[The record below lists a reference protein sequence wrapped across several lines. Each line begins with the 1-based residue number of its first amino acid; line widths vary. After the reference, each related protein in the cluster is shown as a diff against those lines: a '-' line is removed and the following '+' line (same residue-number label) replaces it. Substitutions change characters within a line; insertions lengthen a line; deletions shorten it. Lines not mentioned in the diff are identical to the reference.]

1 MKLVSA
7 VITTHNRLE
16 LVKRAIK
23 SVRDQTYK
31 NIELIVVD
39 DASTD
44 GTKEYCERQPFHFI
58 HIPKE
63 ESTGGCHARNLG
75 ILAAKGEYVAFL
87 DDDDYWLPKKIEK
100 QVALIESR
108 DCELVYC
115 LRRFEIVKNDE
126 MSYVDS
132 NKAKSDGGDM
142 SRFVLQTCCICT
154 SSFLLIKRQALID
167 VGLFDEKLGFWQDYE
182 LTIRLA
188 QRKPFYFVN
197 EILAVYRVEAKDK
210 RRLSNKFYE
219 WKKAVKYIYTK
230 HKHLYAKLNPIER
243 IYKNLTFLYDAK
255 LRSYNAGLMGW
266 HRYYCKVID
275 IVNYSLRVWGW
286 INRHVLHKDD

>member
-23 SVRDQTYK
+23 SVQDQTYK

-44 GTKEYCERQPFHFI
+44 GTKEYCEQQPFHFI

-87 DDDDYWLPKKIEK
+87 DDDDYWLPQKIEK

-115 LRRFEIVKNDE
+115 LRRFEIVKNGE
-126 MSYVDS
+126 VSYVDS

-142 SRFVLQTCCICT
+142 SKIVLQQIITT
-154 SSFLLIKRQALID
+154 TTLVLIKRQALID
-167 VGLFDEKLGFWQDYE
+167 VGLFDEKLGFWQEYE

-197 EILAVYRVEAKDK
+197 EILAVYRVDAKDK
-210 RRLSNKFYE
+210 GRLTNKFYE
-219 WKKAVKYIYTK
+219 WKKAVKYIYAK

-243 IYKNLTFLYDAK
+243 IHKKRTFLGDAK
-255 LRSYNAGLMGW
+255 LRSYNAGLTGW
-266 HRYYCKVID
+266 YRYYCVATY
-275 IVNYSLRVWGW
+275 IVNYPFRVWGW
-286 INRHVLHKDD
+286 IKRHILHKED